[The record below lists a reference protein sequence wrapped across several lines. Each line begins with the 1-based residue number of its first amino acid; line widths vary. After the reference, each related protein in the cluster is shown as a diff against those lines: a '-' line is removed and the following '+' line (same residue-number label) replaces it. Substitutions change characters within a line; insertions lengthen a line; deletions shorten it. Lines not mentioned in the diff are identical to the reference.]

1 MLKDKMKKIAGLS
14 AVALAPAMLATTD
27 YITVSG
33 SGVDVNPSLATDV
46 GHQLLNWV
54 GQWIN
59 IVFSFLVPLLWVL
72 IMLGFLYGIYRVV
85 AHFIRRKGA

>member
-1 MLKDKMKKIAGLS
+1 MKKIAGLS

-46 GHQLLNWV
+46 GHQLLN
-54 GQWIN
+54 
-59 IVFSFLVPLLWVL
+59 
-72 IMLGFLYGIYRVV
+72 
-85 AHFIRRKGA
+85 